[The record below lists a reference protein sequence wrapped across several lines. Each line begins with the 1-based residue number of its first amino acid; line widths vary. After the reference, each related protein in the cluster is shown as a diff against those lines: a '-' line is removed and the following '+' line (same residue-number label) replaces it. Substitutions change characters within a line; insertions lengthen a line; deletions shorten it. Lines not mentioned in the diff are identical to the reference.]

1 MVFSSLYFLYL
12 FLPLTVLLYF
22 VTPKK
27 FRCFTLLLCSLVF
40 FAWGELKYLL
50 LMLFTVTVDYLAGL
64 LLGLLRKK
72 GCGKK
77 REKPVLIAAV
87 IVNLGLLGLFKYA
100 DFFLGTVNGIFKTDV
115 PLLELALPLGI
126 SFYTFQALSYVID
139 VYKEQCS
146 VQKSFVKFAMYIT
159 MFPQLIAGP
168 IVRYTDVEAQMDDRS
183 VTPEQVARGIRR
195 FLVGLGKKVL
205 FANTAGALFDSLHAY
220 GDSLSSLGAVL
231 MALCYTFQI
240 YFDFSGYSD
249 MAIGLGRIF
258 GFDFPENFRYPYEA
272 DSITDFWRRWHIT
285 LSTFFREYVYIPL
298 GGNRCGKARQIF
310 NLFVVWLL
318 TGFWHG
324 AGWTFLLWGLY
335 FFVLLMLEKTFLLR
349 LLQKAPKFVGHLYAL
364 VFIVFGWVIFSAE
377 SVGDVGGFLVC
388 LFGKNGFCDDVSLYY
403 LVHNVLPLLLFAV
416 GSTRLPLFL
425 AEKANAKL
433 GEKAAFPLRTVGCAC
448 LLLLCTAFLAGDGY
462 NPFLYFRF

>member
-22 VTPKK
+22 ATPKK
-27 FRCFTLLLCSLVF
+27 GRCFTLLLCSLVF

-50 LMLFTVTVDYLAGL
+50 LMLFTITVDYAAGL
-64 LLGLLRKK
+64 VIGLLRKK
-72 GCGKK
+72 ERPKK
-77 REKPVLIAAV
+77 FEKLTLLLAV

-100 DFFLGTVNGIFKTDV
+100 DFFLGTVNGIFGTSV
-115 PLLELALPLGI
+115 PLLKLALPLGI

-139 VYKEQCS
+139 VYKGQCS
-146 VQKSFVKFAMYIT
+146 VQKSYIKFAMYIT

-183 VTPEQVARGIRR
+183 ADPQKIARGIRR

-205 FANTAGALFDSLHAY
+205 LANTAGALFDSLHAY
-220 GDSLSSLGAVL
+220 GDGLSSLGAIL

-249 MAIGLGRIF
+249 MAIGLGDVF

-272 DSITDFWRRWHIT
+272 NSITDFWRRWHIT

-298 GGNRCGKARQIF
+298 GGSRCGKPRQIL
-310 NLFVVWLL
+310 NLLIVWAL

-324 AGWTFLLWGLY
+324 AGWTFILWGLY
-335 FFVLLMLEKTFLLR
+335 FFVLLTLEKTFLLR
-349 LLQKAPKFVGHLYAL
+349 LLDKAPKFVGHLYAL
-364 VFIVFGWVIFSAE
+364 VFIVLGWVIFSAE
-377 SVGDVGGFLVC
+377 SVGDIGGFFAC
-388 LFGKNGFCDDVSLYY
+388 LFGKNGFADDISLYY
-403 LVHNVLPLLLFAV
+403 LLHNILPLLLFAV
-416 GSTRLPLFL
+416 GATRLPSFL
-425 AEKANAKL
+425 AKKLDSRLHENASF
-433 GEKAAFPLRTVGCAC
+433 AVQTVGCAAV
-448 LLLLCTAFLAGDGY
+448 LLLSTAFLAGDGY